1 MTRMITIVCLC
12 TLSLMPIY
20 VYGAQPIEVI
30 KDGIDEGIRILQAPE
45 FKNAKQKPAQQKQLW
60 HIMQQLFDFETFS
73 KRVLASHWKDFSTRQ
88 RRIFITSFSEFLG
101 KFYLGKVQE
110 KYIDESVKYEGQQF
124 ISRTRAL
131 VNILIVWRNHE
142 IPVELR
148 LHQRKGMWK
157 VYDLQVFG
165 ISAVENYRVQFHAIL
180 TRETPE
186 QVIERLQEK
195 IEQIGKK
202 N

>member
-1 MTRMITIVCLC
+1 MTRLITIVCLC
-12 TLSLMPIY
+12 TLSLTPIH

-45 FKNAKQKPAQQKQLW
+45 FRDAKQKPAQQKQLW
-60 HIMQQLFDFETFS
+60 HILQQLFDFETFS
-73 KRVLASHWKDFSTRQ
+73 KRVLASHWNDFSSRQ
-88 RRIFITSFSEFLG
+88 RRIFITSFGEFLG

-110 KYIDESVKYEGQQF
+110 KYIDESVKYEGQQL
-124 ISRTRAL
+124 ISRIRAL
-131 VNILIVWRNHE
+131 VNILIVWRNRE

-165 ISAVENYRVQFHAIL
+165 ISAVENYRVQFHSIL

-186 QVIERLQEK
+186 QVIERLREK
-195 IEQIGKK
+195 IEQIEKK

>member
-1 MTRMITIVCLC
+1 MQWRLRLKNKLHGCSGGIAERYASMIITAI
-12 TLSLMPIY
+12 P
-20 VYGAQPIEVI
+20 G
-30 KDGIDEGIRILQAPE
+30 
-45 FKNAKQKPAQQKQLW
+45 QKQLW
-60 HIMQQLFDFETFS
+60 HILQQLFDFETFS
-73 KRVLASHWKDFSTRQ
+73 KRVLASHWKDFSNRQ
-88 RRIFITSFSEFLG
+88 RRIFIISFGEFLG

-110 KYIDESVKYEGQQF
+110 KYIDESVKYEDQQF

-131 VNILIVWRNHE
+131 VNILIVWRNRE

-148 LHQRKGMWK
+148 LHQRKGIWK

-165 ISAVENYRVQFHAIL
+165 ISAVENYRVQFHSIL

-186 QVIERLQEK
+186 QVIERLREK
-195 IEQIGKK
+195 IEQIEKK